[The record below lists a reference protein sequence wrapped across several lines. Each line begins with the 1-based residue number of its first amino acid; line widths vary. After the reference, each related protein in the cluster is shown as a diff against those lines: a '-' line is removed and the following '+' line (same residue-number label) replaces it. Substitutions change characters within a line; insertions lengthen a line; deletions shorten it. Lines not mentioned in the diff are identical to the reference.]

1 MRSLVPSPNRPVRK
15 VAIFAVSAVLFGA
28 SLTTFS
34 WAQTK
39 EAKKA
44 QTPNSKQPAPAKAK
58 PEATPEQG
66 TTQPSDKISAQ
77 DLLKVTI
84 ASSRVSVTRDG
95 SYGVYADLENIS
107 QDTVTIRSAETVLVV
122 QPEVAR
128 PSACVEWEW
137 GIFPARLTNK
147 DGTQAGEMQIRPNEH
162 YKVFWDL
169 TARPTDRKDNVQTGH
184 AQGTCSSRSQ
194 LAEYLGFVP
203 GDYAFTVEGI
213 AYVPGPDKE
222 LQAHTY
228 KETTTLHVGISQ
240 LSTAIAAFI
249 GAVLAFFVVA
259 LQPGRDFDKWR
270 SEIPTSEHAV
280 NLFVLLR
287 NVFSAGLLGATV
299 TIVASR
305 LSDTQ
310 FPVKVSVNDFWGSLT
325 IGFIAY
331 FIGSRFI
338 LNLANRFA
346 PPTPTGGK
354 PVTSPGQGEPKPG
367 SPSAQEAKAAT
378 EPDKKVERDGPVAEA
393 I

>member
-1 MRSLVPSPNRPVRK
+1 
-15 VAIFAVSAVLFGA
+15 
-28 SLTTFS
+28 
-34 WAQTK
+34 
-39 EAKKA
+39 
-44 QTPNSKQPAPAKAK
+44 
-58 PEATPEQG
+58 
-66 TTQPSDKISAQ
+66 
-77 DLLKVTI
+77 
-84 ASSRVSVTRDG
+84 
-95 SYGVYADLENIS
+95 
-107 QDTVTIRSAETVLVV
+107 
-122 QPEVAR
+122 
-128 PSACVEWEW
+128 
-137 GIFPARLTNK
+137 
-147 DGTQAGEMQIRPNEH
+147 
-162 YKVFWDL
+162 
-169 TARPTDRKDNVQTGH
+169 
-184 AQGTCSSRSQ
+184 
-194 LAEYLGFVP
+194 
-203 GDYAFTVEGI
+203 
-213 AYVPGPDKE
+213 
-222 LQAHTY
+222 
-228 KETTTLHVGISQ
+228 
-240 LSTAIAAFI
+240 STAIAAFI

-378 EPDKKVERDGPVAEA
+378 EPDKKVE
-393 I
+393 